1 MFSKTKH
8 RYNKMR
14 RNTRRRNTKRRN
26 TKRIVGG
33 DKEIINISK
42 CYIEVYYGIT
52 FYKTPRQAIDFGAV
66 EESKTLQNKYKILIE
81 QLISETDTIEMRLG
95 EQPFNSRLESLD
107 PNICETTHFEGNLA
121 KKEIAQIIEFMKNI
135 YGINFICFLLCNEY
149 NTVIGIC
156 CISLPLFTDD
166 TTISIEYLCGS
177 NYKYSGTVLL
187 NIVKRFFSMGDF
199 EKLTLVSYEKS
210 VGFYLKNGFT
220 QTIGRFN
227 NPVMTI
233 TK

>member
-8 RYNKMR
+8 RYNKKHY
-14 RNTRRRNTKRRN
+14 NKS
-26 TKRIVGG
+26 IIGG

-66 EESKTLQNKYKILIE
+66 EEAKILQNKYKILIE
-81 QLISETDTIEMRLG
+81 QLISETYTIEMRLG

-107 PNICETTHFEGNLA
+107 PNICETTHLEGNLA
-121 KKEIAQIIEFMKNI
+121 KKEIAHIFEYMKNI
-135 YGINFICFLLCNEY
+135 YGENYICFLLCNEY
-149 NTVIGIC
+149 NTIIGIC

-166 TTISIEYLCGS
+166 NYISIVYLCGS

-187 NIVKRFFSMGDF
+187 NIIKAFFLKGDF
-199 EKLTLVSYEKS
+199 EKLTLVSYQKAI
-210 VGFYLKNGFT
+210 GFYLKNGFT
-220 QTIGRFN
+220 QSIGTFN
-227 NPVMTI
+227 SPIMTI